1 MYNFDYKNFAISY
14 EPEVDEQVKTLSD
27 SHIFDGETMRL
38 MADCHQGK
46 SCVIGTI
53 LTFSDKIV
61 PNITGVDL
69 GCRVS
74 AFNVGDIDIDF
85 EKLDKVIHKHVP
97 SGHSIRSVEHDNSR
111 NFTYEDLKCWKG
123 IQENEERYRKSM
135 GTLGGGKMCDC
146 PRAA

>member
-14 EPEVDEQVKTLSD
+14 EPEVDEQVKTLSN

-38 MADCHQGK
+38 QADCHSGK
-46 SCVIGTI
+46 GCTIGTV
-53 LTFSDKIV
+53 LTFSDKII

-85 EKLDKVIHKHVP
+85 EKLDEVIHKHVP
-97 SGHSIRSVEHDNSR
+97 SGHSIRSTEHDNSR
-111 NFTYEDLKCWKG
+111 NFAYEDLKCWKG

-146 PRAA
+146 LRAA